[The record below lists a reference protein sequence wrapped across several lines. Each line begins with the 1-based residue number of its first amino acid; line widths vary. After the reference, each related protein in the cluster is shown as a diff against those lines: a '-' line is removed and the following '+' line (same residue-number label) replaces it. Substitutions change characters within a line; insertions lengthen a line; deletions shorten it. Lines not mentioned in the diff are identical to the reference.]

1 MCVPSD
7 IRPVF
12 WVVLQEVPVYVT
24 HGLNVCSDI
33 VMATKLSMECPCGF
47 SFVTPH
53 GEDDAV
59 AVAQLHVERAHK
71 ADYPQ
76 GISRAEALTHLKSAK

>member
-1 MCVPSD
+1 M
-7 IRPVF
+7 
-12 WVVLQEVPVYVT
+12 VLQEVPVYAT
-24 HGLNVCSDI
+24 HTLNVCSDMD
-33 VMATKLSMECPCGF
+33 MATKLSMECPCGF

-76 GISRAEALTHLKSAK
+76 GISRAEALTHLKPAN

>member
-1 MCVPSD
+1 M
-7 IRPVF
+7 
-12 WVVLQEVPVYVT
+12 VLQEVPVYVMHT
-24 HGLNVCSDI
+24 LNASSDMD
-33 VMATKLSMECPCGF
+33 MATKLSMECHCGF

-53 GEDDAV
+53 DEDDAV

-76 GISRAEALTHLKSAK
+76 GISRAEALTHLKPAK

>member
-1 MCVPSD
+1 M
-7 IRPVF
+7 
-12 WVVLQEVPVYVT
+12 VLQEVPVYAM
-24 HGLNVCSDI
+24 HALNGSSELD
-33 VMATKLSMECPCGF
+33 MATKLSMECPCGF

-59 AVAQLHVERAHK
+59 AVAQLHVERVHK

-76 GISRAEALTHLKSAK
+76 GISRAEALTHLKSVK

>member
-1 MCVPSD
+1 M
-7 IRPVF
+7 
-12 WVVLQEVPVYVT
+12 VLQEVPVYPIDALSVS
-24 HGLNVCSDI
+24 SDMD
-33 VMATKLSMECPCGF
+33 MATKLSMECPCGF

-59 AVAQLHVERAHK
+59 AVAQLHVERVHK

-76 GISRAEALTHLKSAK
+76 GISRSEALTHLKSAK

>member
-1 MCVPSD
+1 M
-7 IRPVF
+7 
-12 WVVLQEVPVYVT
+12 VLQEVPVYTIDALSVS
-24 HGLNVCSDI
+24 SDKD
-33 VMATKLSMECPCGF
+33 MATKLSMECPCGF

-59 AVAQLHVERAHK
+59 AVAQLHVERVHK

-76 GISRAEALTHLKSAK
+76 GISRAEALTHLKSLK